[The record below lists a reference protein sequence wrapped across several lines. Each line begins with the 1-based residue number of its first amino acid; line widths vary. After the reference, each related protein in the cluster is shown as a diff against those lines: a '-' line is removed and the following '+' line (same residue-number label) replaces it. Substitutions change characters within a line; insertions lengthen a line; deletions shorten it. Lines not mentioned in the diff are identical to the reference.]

1 MQKHTPIFFNNYYYG
16 YIITIHMDYII
27 RDQQCILTNFNFYYR
42 KLFRITS
49 HSCSGM
55 FVRAFWWSSSF
66 SRCSR
71 WLVRQLFW
79 LMASMFSSSFDERS
93 SDLIYSFSEINEE
106 RLSDGLI
113 CDDNFGTPS
122 IKTKKW
128 KYHDFTYHLRIITIN
143 QLGI

>member
-1 MQKHTPIFFNNYYYG
+1 MKHAKIHTHIHEWYCYG
-16 YIITIHMDYII
+16 YIVRDKQFTVTNLNLYYI
-27 RDQQCILTNFNFYYR
+27 
-42 KLFRITS
+42 KLCRITS

-71 WLVRQLFW
+71 WLVKQLFW

-113 CDDNFGTPS
+113 CGENFEMPS
-122 IKTKKW
+122 IKTNTW
-128 KYHDFTYHLRIITIN
+128 EKYHDFIYHIIKIKIN
-143 QLGI
+143 